1 MSISP
6 STSPSPSTVRE
17 ALDDLESAQIELYA
31 TFERPYSQCVLTARV
46 LRLRQARARYDQ
58 IMGIEPS
65 QDLYPTCYDLE
76 PVTGPP
82 APASAP
88 PAPVSAVTLAEC
100 AALGAVDG
108 AERAVSPVSPFDIA
122 RGAVRVA
129 ACLARLVRGRR
140 S

>member
-17 ALDDLESAQIELYA
+17 ALDDLENAQIELYA

-82 APASAP
+82 APVSAP
-88 PAPVSAVTLAEC
+88 ASAVTLAEC

-122 RGAVRVA
+122 RGAVRVLA
-129 ACLARLVRGRR
+129 YLARLVRGRR

>member
-1 MSISP
+1 MSIS
-6 STSPSPSTVRE
+6 TTPSPSTVRE
-17 ALDDLESAQIELYA
+17 ALDDLENAQIELYA
-31 TFERPYSQCVLTARV
+31 TFERPYSQCVLTVRV

-65 QDLYPTCYDLE
+65 QDLEPTCYYDLG

-82 APASAP
+82 APVSAP
-88 PAPVSAVTLAEC
+88 ASAVTLAEC

-122 RGAVRVA
+122 RGAVRVLA
-129 ACLARLVRGRR
+129 SLARLVRGRR

>member
-6 STSPSPSTVRE
+6 SVVRE
-17 ALDDLESAQIELYA
+17 ALNELESAQIALYA
-31 TFERPYSQCVLTARV
+31 TFERPYTQCVLTART

-82 APASAP
+82 APASA
-88 PAPVSAVTLAEC
+88 VTLMEC
-100 AALGAVDG
+100 AALGAVEG
-108 AERAVSPVSPFDIA
+108 AERAVSPVSPFDLA
-122 RGAVRVA
+122 RWGVRVVA
-129 ACLARLVRGRR
+129 RLARLVRGRR